1 MRALVTGGAGFIGS
15 HVVRLLVADGV
26 TVRVLD
32 NFSTGCRENLGDI
45 AEHVEWI
52 TGDIRDSVACR
63 AACTDVECVFHLA
76 AFISVPGSVADP
88 VGADAINIQGTLN
101 VLLAARNAGARRL
114 VFSSSSAVYG
124 DTLVV
129 PTPETITPRPI
140 SPYGLEKLYGE
151 HACRIH
157 QTPDFTTVA
166 LRYFNIFGP
175 RQNPNSD
182 YAAVIPIFMR
192 MMLRG
197 QAPTIHGDGGQTRDF
212 LFVEDVARANVL
224 AAAAPQH
231 AAGSV
236 CNIAGGTATSVLEMA
251 HAIAAATGFAG
262 AMQHGPARVADI
274 RHSSADVSLARKLL
288 GFAPTVSIETGL
300 RTTLDW
306 LAPRI

>member
-15 HVVRLLVADGV
+15 HVVRLLLADGNS
-26 TVRVLD
+26 VRVLD
-32 NFSTGCRENLGDI
+32 NFSTGCRENLGEI
-45 AEHVEWI
+45 AENVEWI
-52 TGDIRDSVACR
+52 TGDIRDRETCR
-63 AACTDVECVFHLA
+63 AACAGTECVFHLA

-101 VLLAARNAGARRL
+101 VLLAARDAGVRRL
-114 VFSSSSAVYG
+114 VFSSSSAIYG

-157 QTPDFTTVA
+157 QTADFSTVA

-197 QAPTIHGDGGQTRDF
+197 QSPTIHGDGGQTHDF
-212 LFVEDVARANVL
+212 LFVDDVARANLL
-224 AAAAPQH
+224 AAAAPQE

-236 CNIAGGTATSVLEMA
+236 CNIAGGSATSVLEMA
-251 HAIAAATGFAG
+251 NAIASATGFTG
-262 AMQHGPARVADI
+262 AIQHGPERVADI
-274 RHSSADVSLARKLL
+274 RHSSADISLARRIL
-288 GFAPTVSIETGL
+288 GFDPSVSIDTGL
-300 RTTLDW
+300 RTTLNW
-306 LAPRI
+306 LAARV